1 MNAKTNVNTNTDA
14 KRPTVLLTGAAH
26 GIGRATAL
34 ALAGRG
40 TPLGL
45 IDRDGPGLA
54 ALVQE
59 LRDQGATV
67 ADATVDVT
75 DRDALFLAVAGIE
88 SQVGPTEVLLACAGI
103 GTLTLVPELD
113 TATLRQT
120 LEVNLVGV
128 AHSIEAVLPG
138 MIARG
143 RGHLIGVASMAGY
156 RGFPWMISYSASKA
170 ALIAYLEALRPG
182 LRRRGVTVTTVCPGF
197 VRTQMST
204 SVPYQRPVKM
214 IEPEDAA
221 RHLVRAVERRPRN
234 CIFPWNMRIG
244 LAVLRYMPDRLFDAL
259 MRLAG
264 PQALHVEF

>member
-1 MNAKTNVNTNTDA
+1 MSDA
-14 KRPTVLLTGAAH
+14 HPVVLVTGAAH

-34 ALAGRG
+34 ALAARG
-40 TPLGL
+40 MPLGL
-45 IDRDGPGLA
+45 IDLEGVGLA
-54 ALVQE
+54 AVVQDLKE
-59 LRDQGATV
+59 RGATAAV
-67 ADATVDVT
+67 AMADVT
-75 DRDALFLAVAGIE
+75 DREGLLRAVASIE
-88 SQVGPTEVLLACAGI
+88 AVIGPIEVLVACAGI
-103 GTLTLVPELD
+103 GTLTLVPDLD
-113 TATLRQT
+113 TSILRQT

-128 AHSIEAVLPG
+128 AQSIEAVLPG
-138 MIARG
+138 MVARG
-143 RGHLIGVASMAGY
+143 RGHIVGVASVAGY

-197 VRTQMST
+197 VRTRMST

-214 IEPEDAA
+214 LEPEEAA

-244 LAVLRYMPDRLFDAL
+244 LAILRHMPDGWFDRL
-259 MRLAG
+259 MRWFG

>member
-1 MNAKTNVNTNTDA
+1 MSVKLS
-14 KRPTVLLTGAAH
+14 TVLLTGAAH
-26 GIGRATAL
+26 GIGQATAR
-34 ALAGRG
+34 ALAAHG

-45 IDRDGPGLA
+45 IDRDGLALA
-54 ALVQE
+54 ALVQDLKE
-59 LRDQGATV
+59 QGATV

-75 DRDALFLAVAGIE
+75 DRGALLRAVASIE
-88 SQVGPTEVLLACAGI
+88 AAIGPIEVLVACAGI
-103 GTLTLVPELD
+103 GTLTLVPDLD
-113 TATLRQT
+113 TSTLRQT

-128 AHSIEAVLPG
+128 AQSIEAVLPG

-143 RGHLIGVASMAGY
+143 RGHLVGVASVAGY

-214 IEPEDAA
+214 IEPEEAA
-221 RHLVRAVERRPRN
+221 RHLVRAVEKRPRN
-234 CIFPWNMRIG
+234 CVFPWNMRVG
-244 LAVLRYMPDRLFDAL
+244 LAILKYMPDRFFDWI
-259 MRLAG
+259 MRRVG

>member
-1 MNAKTNVNTNTDA
+1 MTTQ
-14 KRPTVLLTGAAH
+14 PSTVLLTGAAH

-34 ALAGRG
+34 ALAARG

-45 IDRDGPGLA
+45 IDRDGPALA
-54 ALVQE
+54 AFARE
-59 LRDQGATV
+59 LRERGATV
-67 ADATVDVT
+67 ADAVVDVT
-75 DRDALFLAVAGIE
+75 DRDALHLAVSSIE
-88 SQVGPTEVLLACAGI
+88 AAIGPIEVLLACAGI
-103 GTLTLVPELD
+103 GTLTLVPDLD
-113 TATLRQT
+113 TSTLRQT

-128 AHSIEAVLPG
+128 AQSIEAVLPG

-143 RGHLIGVASMAGY
+143 RGHLVGLASVAGY

-214 IEPEDAA
+214 IEPEEAA
-221 RHLVRAVERRPRN
+221 RHLVRAVEKRPRN
-234 CIFPWNMRIG
+234 CVFPWNMRIG
-244 LAVLRYMPDRLFDAL
+244 LAILKYMPDRFFDRL
-259 MRLAG
+259 MRWVG

>member
-1 MNAKTNVNTNTDA
+1 MRDPSPV
-14 KRPTVLLTGAAH
+14 VLLTGAAH

-34 ALAGRG
+34 ALAARG

-45 IDRDGPGLA
+45 IDRDGIGLA
-54 ALVQE
+54 ALVGDLKE
-59 LRDQGATV
+59 RRATV
-67 ADATVDVT
+67 ADATADVT
-75 DRDALFLAVAGIE
+75 DRDGLLRAVASIE
-88 SQVGPTEVLLACAGI
+88 AAIGPIEVLLACAGI
-103 GTLTLVPELD
+103 GTLTLVPNLD
-113 TATLRQT
+113 TSTLRQT
-120 LEVNLVGV
+120 LEVNLIGV
-128 AHSIEAVLPG
+128 AQSIEAVLPG

-143 RGHLIGVASMAGY
+143 RGHIIGVASVAGY

-214 IEPEDAA
+214 IEPEEAA
-221 RHLVRAVERRPRN
+221 RYLVRAVERRPRN
-234 CIFPWNMRIG
+234 CVFPSSTRIG
-244 LAVLRYMPDRLFDAL
+244 LAILKYMPDGWFDRL
-259 MRLAG
+259 MRWFG

>member
-1 MNAKTNVNTNTDA
+1 MSVKP
-14 KRPTVLLTGAAH
+14 PTVLLTGAAN
-26 GIGRATAL
+26 GIGRATAT
-34 ALAGRG
+34 ALAARG

-45 IDRDGPGLA
+45 IDRDGPALA
-54 ALVQE
+54 ALVQDLVE
-59 LRDQGATV
+59 RGATV
-67 ADATVDVT
+67 ADAAADVT
-75 DRDALFLAVAGIE
+75 DREGLLRAVASIE
-88 SQVGPTEVLLACAGI
+88 AAIGPVEVLVACAGI
-103 GTLTLVPELD
+103 GTLTLVPDLD
-113 TATLRQT
+113 TSMLRKT

-143 RGHLIGVASMAGY
+143 RGHLVGVASMAGY

-197 VRTQMST
+197 VRTRLCT
-204 SVPYQRPVKM
+204 TVPYQRPVKM
-214 IEPEDAA
+214 IEPEEAA

-234 CIFPWNMRIG
+234 CVFPFSMRIG
-244 LAVLRYMPDRLFDAL
+244 LAILRYMPDRTFDRL
-259 MRLAG
+259 MRWVG

>member
-1 MNAKTNVNTNTDA
+1 MNDVR
-14 KRPTVLLTGAAH
+14 RPTVLLTGAAH

-34 ALAGRG
+34 ALAARG
-40 TPLGL
+40 TPLAL
-45 IDRDGPGLA
+45 IDRDQPALA
-54 ALVQE
+54 SLARE
-59 LRDQGATV
+59 LKDRGATI
-67 ADATVDVT
+67 ADAAVDVT
-75 DRDALFLAVAGIE
+75 DAQALKDAVASFE
-88 SQVGPTEVLLACAGI
+88 LALGPIEVLVACAGI
-103 GTLTLVPELD
+103 GSLTLVPKLE
-113 TATLRQT
+113 TSVLRRT

-128 AHSIEAVLPG
+128 AQSIEAVLPG

-143 RGHLIGVASMAGY
+143 RGHIVGMASVAGY

-214 IEPEDAA
+214 IEPEEAA
-221 RHLVRAVERRPRN
+221 RHLVRAVEKRPRN
-234 CIFPWNMRIG
+234 CVFPWDMRIG
-244 LAVLRYMPDRLFDAL
+244 LAILKYMPDRLFDRL
-259 MRLAG
+259 MRWFG